1 MCNWMRLWLS
11 IWAAGLAVVGSAAG
25 VAAQSADAVAEARA
39 QLEYEPGVSEVTRE
53 TLRYFR
59 VDPDSFDSL
68 RRAARLRAILPLV
81 AAGYRYDDNA
91 FVRFEEQMISEPR
104 TNDENTNT
112 NNHAATI
119 GAVWD
124 LRSLVFNPAEV
135 QVYGLIGVQRDL
147 MLEVTRTFYLRRQ
160 LMLRF
165 MLRPPDD
172 PLARSALQLR
182 IDEFTS
188 ILDVLTGG
196 WFSRESSGR
205 RAGADIAAVAGRA
218 WSCARA
224 SIEIDPLGGGRFA
237 AEGCGQEGVFQCST
251 SNGQT
256 SCAPAPD

>member
-1 MCNWMRLWLS
+1 MDSCIQGWCS
-11 IWAAGLAVVGSAAG
+11 VGIAAAVMAFSTGAV
-25 VAAQSADAVAEARA
+25 AQSADAVAEARA
-39 QLEYEPGVSEVTRE
+39 QLENEPAVSEVTSQA
-53 TLRYFR
+53 LRYFR
-59 VDPDSFDSL
+59 VDPESFDSL

-81 AAGYRYDDNA
+81 AAGYRYDNNA
-91 FVRFEEQMISEPR
+91 AVRFEEQMITDPR
-104 TNDENTNT
+104 TNDENTNAL
-112 NNHAATI
+112 NHAATI

-124 LRSLVFNPAEV
+124 LRMLVFNPAEV

-205 RAGADIAAVAGRA
+205 RAGADIAAVAGRT

-224 SIEIDPLGGGRFA
+224 SIEVQPLGGGRFE
-237 AEGCGQEGVFQCST
+237 AEGCGQEGVFRCSN
-251 SNGQT
+251 SNGQM
-256 SCAPAPD
+256 SCAPAAE